1 MRKNHSAHS
10 VWSRG
15 RLPYPKCKKPS
26 SEHER
31 KEKSPEMSA
40 SNKAVTPAILVLLC
54 IGVCCSV
61 WLLGCASIKEERFY
75 RDATRKPTCG
85 CNGFLNRHGKR
96 IAPLA
101 RIHTFFQAALC
112 GFSDS
117 VIRAFTGLLQRLHRA
132 IRLESPQHG
141 EETASL
147 RIEGNVGS
155 WA

>member
-1 MRKNHSAHS
+1 MGR
-10 VWSRG
+10 
-15 RLPYPKCKKPS
+15 RLPYPKRKKPS
-26 SEHER
+26 NER
-31 KEKSPEMSA
+31 ESKEKSPEMNA

-54 IGVCCSV
+54 IGVRCSV

-132 IRLESPQHG
+132 IRLESPQHE
-141 EETASL
+141 EETAFL
-147 RIEGNVGS
+147 RIEGNVGTL
-155 WA
+155 A

>member
-1 MRKNHSAHS
+1 MRIQRLRIALPENKN
-10 VWSRG
+10 RT
-15 RLPYPKCKKPS
+15 LNTDT
-26 SEHER
+26 
-31 KEKSPEMSA
+31 KEKTPEMNA

-54 IGVCCSV
+54 IGVRCSV
-61 WLLGCASIKEERFY
+61 WLLGCALIKEERFY

-132 IRLESPQHG
+132 VSVESLQYG
-141 EETASL
+141 
-147 RIEGNVGS
+147 G
-155 WA
+155 

>member
-1 MRKNHSAHS
+1 MAEA
-10 VWSRG
+10 
-15 RLPYPKCKKPS
+15 LYPKRKKPGKRRQMQKKNRQS
-26 SEHER
+26 G
-31 KEKSPEMSA
+31 A
-40 SNKAVTPAILVLLC
+40 LNKAVTPAIWYSFASA
-54 IGVCCSV
+54 SV
-61 WLLGCASIKEERFY
+61 ARLGCWGARSIKEERFY

-141 EETASL
+141 EETAFL
-147 RIEGNVGS
+147 RIEGNVGTL
-155 WA
+155 A